1 MYKYNPKR
9 VTGSLMNIAFEG
21 LMDGVFI
28 TVEKVEKAVLTHV
41 GGSGELSAVLNA
53 NTLAKATLTF
63 VQGSPT
69 NDAFSK
75 KVPNAAKNFFPTGV
89 FQLNDL
95 NGNTVVNS
103 KDAFIEDF
111 AKIDF
116 GKEITGRQWTI
127 YLPEA
132 DITAGGAGS

>member
-9 VTGSLMNIAFEG
+9 ITGSLMNIPFEG

-28 TVEKVEKAVLTHV
+28 TIEKVEKAVLTHV

-53 NTLAKATLTF
+53 NTLAKATITF

-75 KVPNAAKNFFPTGV
+75 KIPKASTNYFPTGV
-89 FQLNDL
+89 FQMSDL

-103 KDAFIEDF
+103 KDAFIEDV

-116 GKEITGRQWTI
+116 GKEITGRQWVV
-127 YLPEA
+127 YLPDA
-132 DITAGGAGS
+132 DITAGGAGA